1 MRIAFLGTRGVPAR
15 YSGFETFVE
24 ELGRRLADRGHD
36 VTVYCRR
43 HHALDRL
50 PTHAGMR
57 LLYVPGIPTKH
68 LDTIS
73 HTALS
78 AVHAALE
85 RYDVTLICIS
95 GNSPLALLPRLAG
108 SRVIVNVDGSDWR
121 RLKWGTLARAY
132 LLSSERLAARVAH
145 TVVTDSET
153 MRRFYLDRFG
163 EDTECIGYGA
173 SVPPP
178 EGSEILERFGL
189 RPRGYILLVH
199 RLVPENRIDHLVD
212 AYENMN
218 TDLRCVVVGDAPYAD
233 RYIADLVRRGPNV
246 LFPGYV
252 FGDGYRELMH
262 NAYAVVVPSEVGGA
276 HPVLLEAMA
285 AGNCVVV
292 NDTPA
297 NLEVIG
303 DAGIAYDGRI
313 GAAALKPI
321 LEKLIATPALVEEM
335 RERAAARAL
344 SQFSWERVTDRYEE
358 LFKRLTVGREL
369 ATAEAD

>member
-24 ELGRRLADRGHD
+24 ELGSRLVERGHD

-43 HHALDRL
+43 HHALERL
-50 PTHAGMR
+50 PSHAGMR

-95 GNSPLALLPRLAG
+95 GNSPLALFPRLAG

-121 RLKWGTLARAY
+121 RLKWGRLARLY
-132 LLSSERLAARVAH
+132 LRGSERLAPRVAH
-145 TVVTDSET
+145 AVVTDSEA

-163 EDTECIGYGA
+163 KDSECIGYGA

-178 EGSEILERFGL
+178 VRSEMLNRLGL
-189 RPRGYILLVH
+189 RPRGYFLLVH
-199 RLVPENRIDHLVD
+199 RLVPENRIDHLVG
-212 AYENMN
+212 AYESME
-218 TDLRCVVVGDAPYAD
+218 TDLKCVVVGDAPYAG
-233 RYIADLVRRGPNV
+233 RYIAELRRRGPHV

-292 NDTPA
+292 NNTPA

-303 DAGIAYDGRI
+303 DAGLAYDGQA
-313 GAAALKPI
+313 GSDALRPV
-321 LEKLIATPALVEEM
+321 LERLIANPPLVEEF
-335 RERAAARAL
+335 RGRAATRAA
-344 SQFSWERVTDRYEE
+344 SEFSWERVTDRYEE
-358 LFKRLTVGREL
+358 LFKRLMTGRVL